1 MYLHVDWR
9 GQSTL
14 NSFHITDQSPINFHF
29 FQRSASFR
37 TKNRT
42 RCMERNCNENT
53 QEMIEKS
60 KSWKP
65 KRVWTILW
73 PEKLIISQFTKNLV
87 GQEFKLKFFDW
98 ILDICQ
104 SKCNEA
110 VQKDIEDGG
119 LDCTSGIANKILKS
133 FDLFKEGIEKFEGK
147 LGISNL
153 KQHLI
158 LRKIWTIYYD

>member
-1 MYLHVDWR
+1 M
-9 GQSTL
+9 
-14 NSFHITDQSPINFHF
+14 
-29 FQRSASFR
+29 
-37 TKNRT
+37 
-42 RCMERNCNENT
+42 
-53 QEMIEKS
+53 
-60 KSWKP
+60 
-65 KRVWTILW
+65 
-73 PEKLIISQFTKNLV
+73 
-87 GQEFKLKFFDW
+87 KFFDW

-110 VQKDIEDGG
+110 VQKDIEDRG